1 MNKNQIRIPDSH
13 RPHFD
18 IVRKIQ
24 GLRTQHTEFVLHQ
37 VYPPDII
44 GFLISDVVS
53 IRVWLGTEIDKELF
67 EAWLD
72 EQDPPGDFIV
82 EYEIGKRMEDRM
94 AWDDSFDIGED
105 EYYDGE

>member
-1 MNKNQIRIPDSH
+1 MNKNQVHMPESH

-24 GLRTQHTEFVLHQ
+24 DLRKQNTEFVLHR
-37 VYPPDII
+37 VYPVDII
-44 GFLISDVVS
+44 SFLLSNEVS
-53 IRVWLGTEIDKELF
+53 VRVWLDTEIDKELF

-72 EQDPPGDFIV
+72 EQDAPDDFIV
-82 EYEIGKRMEDRM
+82 EYEIGKRIEDRM
-94 AWDDSFDIGED
+94 KWDKSFDIDED